1 MKKAVAATNPGVRTA
16 AVTLL
21 GTLYL
26 YMGRPL
32 LTFFENEKP
41 ALRQQI
47 EQECE
52 RRNGETPPTPIR
64 GAKAGKVNTITA
76 EDEDED
82 AEESLSEKR
91 VSGSDPD
98 LNELIPRVDINAQ
111 ITEAL
116 LAELADKNW
125 KVRNEALQK
134 VNPLL
139 SEANALLSEANALL
153 SKANAFLGN
162 AEFIEPTIGDLPQGL
177 ALHLVDSNSKITQTT
192 LGWCSLCDYF
202 IN

>member
-1 MKKAVAATNPGVRTA
+1 MRTA

-26 YMGRPL
+26 YMGKPL
-32 LTFFENEKP
+32 LTYFDNEKL

-52 RRNGETPPTPIR
+52 KHNGEMPPAPIR
-64 GAKAGKVNTITA
+64 GAKARKATIKI
-76 EDEDED
+76 EDEEED
-82 AEESLSEKR
+82 VEESSEKKAD
-91 VSGSDPD
+91 GSEPD

-134 VNPLL
+134 VNTLV
-139 SEANALLSEANALL
+139 SEAR
-153 SKANAFLGN
+153 
-162 AEFIEPTIGDLPQGL
+162 FIKPTIGDLPQGL
-177 ALHLVDSNSKITQTT
+177 ALRLVDSNSKIAQAA
-192 LGWCSLCDYF
+192 LGQ
-202 IN
+202 

>member
-1 MKKAVAATNPGVRTA
+1 MKSIIENIRKAVAATNPSVRTA

-26 YMGRPL
+26 YMGKPL
-32 LTFFENEKP
+32 LAFFDNEKP
-41 ALRQQI
+41 MLRQQI

-52 RRNGETPPTPIR
+52 KRYGETPPAAIR
-64 GAKAGKVNTITA
+64 GAKAKKINAISA
-76 EDEDED
+76 EDEEED
-82 AEESLSEKR
+82 IEESSEKK
-91 VSGSDPD
+91 VGGSEPD

-134 VNPLL
+134 VNTMI
-139 SEANALLSEANALL
+139 SEA
-153 SKANAFLGN
+153 K
-162 AEFIEPTIGDLPQGL
+162 FIKPTIGDLPQGL
-177 ALHLVDSNSKITQTT
+177 ALRLVDSNSKIAQAA
-192 LGWCSLCDYF
+192 LGQ
-202 IN
+202 

>member
-1 MKKAVAATNPGVRTA
+1 
-16 AVTLL
+16 
-21 GTLYL
+21 
-26 YMGRPL
+26 MGRPL
-32 LTFFENEKP
+32 LTFFDNEKA

-64 GAKAGKVNTITA
+64 GAKAKKMSTVAA

-82 AEESLSEKR
+82 AEESEKR
-91 VSGSDPD
+91 VSGSEPD
-98 LNELIPRVDINAQ
+98 LNELIPRIDINAQ

-134 VNPLL
+134 VN
-139 SEANALLSEANALL
+139 ALLSEG
-153 SKANAFLGN
+153 K
-162 AEFIEPTIGDLPQGL
+162 FIKSTIGDLPQGL
-177 ALHLVDSNSKITQTT
+177 ALRLVDSNSKIAQAT
-192 LGWCSLCDYF
+192 LG
-202 IN
+202 

>member
-1 MKKAVAATNPGVRTA
+1 MIIYRNISRTGCSLNVKSVIENIKKAVAATNPSVRTA
-16 AVTLL
+16 AITLL

-26 YMGRPL
+26 YMGKPL
-32 LTFFENEKP
+32 LGFFENEKP

-52 RRNGETPPTPIR
+52 RRNGETPPTPVR
-64 GAKAGKVNTITA
+64 GAKAKKLNSVTA
-76 EDEDED
+76 EEEDED

-91 VSGSDPD
+91 VSGSEPD
-98 LNELIPRVDINAQ
+98 LNELIPRVDISAQ

-134 VNPLL
+134 VN
-139 SEANALLSEANALL
+139 ALLSEA
-153 SKANAFLGN
+153 K
-162 AEFIEPTIGDLPQGL
+162 FIKSSIGDLPQGL
-177 ALHLVDSNSKITQTT
+177 ALRLVDSNSKIAQAA
-192 LGWCSLCDYF
+192 LGWYLVCDLFY
-202 IN
+202 

>member
-1 MKKAVAATNPGVRTA
+1 MRTA

-26 YMGRPL
+26 YMGKPL
-32 LTFFENEKP
+32 LAFFDSEKP

-52 RRNGETPPTPIR
+52 KRHGETPPMPTR
-64 GAKAGKVNTITA
+64 GAKARKMNAINT
-76 EDEDED
+76 EDEEED
-82 AEESLSEKR
+82 MEESTEKKAADSE
-91 VSGSDPD
+91 PE
-98 LNELIPRVDINAQ
+98 LNEMIPRVDINAQ

-134 VNPLL
+134 VNTILG
-139 SEANALLSEANALL
+139 EA
-153 SKANAFLGN
+153 K
-162 AEFIEPTIGDLPQGL
+162 FIKPTIGDLPQGL
-177 ALHLVDSNSKITQTT
+177 ALRLVDSNSKIAQAA
-192 LGWCSLCDYF
+192 LGQ
-202 IN
+202 

>member
-1 MKKAVAATNPGVRTA
+1 
-16 AVTLL
+16 
-21 GTLYL
+21 
-26 YMGRPL
+26 MGKPL
-32 LTFFENEKP
+32 LAFFDSEKA

-64 GAKAGKVNTITA
+64 GAKARKTNTVTA

-82 AEESLSEKR
+82 AEESSEKR
-91 VSGSDPD
+91 VSGSEPD

-134 VNPLL
+134 VN
-139 SEANALLSEANALL
+139 ALLTET
-153 SKANAFLGN
+153 K
-162 AEFIEPTIGDLPQGL
+162 FIKPTIGDLPQGL
-177 ALHLVDSNSKITQTT
+177 ALRLVDSNSKIAQAT
-192 LGWCSLCDYF
+192 LGWHLFY
-202 IN
+202 

>member
-1 MKKAVAATNPGVRTA
+1 MRTA

-26 YMGRPL
+26 YMGKPL
-32 LTFFENEKP
+32 LAFFDNEKP

-52 RRNGETPPTPIR
+52 KRNGETPPMPIR
-64 GAKAGKVNTITA
+64 GAKAKKMNAISA
-76 EDEDED
+76 EDEEED
-82 AEESLSEKR
+82 IEELEKKTTGSE
-91 VSGSDPD
+91 PE
-98 LNELIPRVDINAQ
+98 LNELIPRVDISVQ

-134 VNPLL
+134 VNTMLG
-139 SEANALLSEANALL
+139 EA
-153 SKANAFLGN
+153 K
-162 AEFIEPTIGDLPQGL
+162 FIKSTIGDLPQGL
-177 ALHLVDSNSKITQTT
+177 ALRLVDSNSKIAQAA
-192 LGWCSLCDYF
+192 LGQ
-202 IN
+202 